1 MSQSG
6 DRLKQLEEIEK
17 VCPFFVLLY
26 FIFSYSFNSFEKYS
40 LAFMFFLSVIT
51 LFS

>member
-17 VCPFFVLLY
+17 VC
-26 FIFSYSFNSFEKYS
+26 ID
-40 LAFMFFLSVIT
+40 LACKHQNFRAVI
-51 LFS
+51 